1 MAHGLPPSL
10 RAHIKIVDAP
20 FAPVRFSRHPFRSYP
35 QEFSTRRKKTMSGQ
49 ERRISP
55 RKECVVPVR
64 FRIIKNGTKPSA
76 ASVRSAESVRSS
88 LTHAHVVA
96 QDGETVNLSER
107 GIYFISGEKVKV
119 GEELEIYFTLP
130 SEVTGR
136 GSEKVRCHARIVH
149 AEPLDQ
155 EGLTGAGAVVQR
167 FESVSAP
174 RTWEN

>member
-1 MAHGLPPSL
+1 
-10 RAHIKIVDAP
+10 
-20 FAPVRFSRHPFRSYP
+20 
-35 QEFSTRRKKTMSGQ
+35 MSGQ

-64 FRIIKNGTKPSA
+64 FRIVSNRTSPGE
-76 ASVRSAESVRSS
+76 ASVRSTESVRSS
-88 LTHAHVVA
+88 LTRAHIGT

-107 GIYFISGEKVKV
+107 GIYFISGQRVKV

-136 GSEKVRCHARIVH
+136 GSEKVRCHARVVH
-149 AEPLDQ
+149 AEPLDHQ
-155 EGLTGAGAVVQR
+155 GLTGAGAVVQR

-174 RTWEN
+174 RNWEN

>member
-1 MAHGLPPSL
+1 
-10 RAHIKIVDAP
+10 
-20 FAPVRFSRHPFRSYP
+20 
-35 QEFSTRRKKTMSGQ
+35 MSGQ

-64 FRIIKNGTKPSA
+64 FRVVKNGTKPSDT
-76 ASVRSAESVRSS
+76 SVRSTETVRSS
-88 LTHAHVVA
+88 VTHAHFGTL
-96 QDGETVNLSER
+96 DGETVNLSER
-107 GIYFISGEKVKV
+107 GIYFVSGQKVNV

-136 GSEKVRCHARIVH
+136 GSEKVRCHARVVH
-149 AEPLDQ
+149 AEPLDHQ
-155 EGLTGAGAVVQR
+155 GLTGAGAIVQR